1 MTPKKVDYPIF
12 LTSPRRLISGIL
24 NESPLVMRVNVPSF
38 WLRTA
43 AAAEEATAEGS
54 AVMQQE
60 ARLNDASVQ
69 RGMLDHP
76 VLVYTTFRAG

>member
-1 MTPKKVDYPIF
+1 MI

-24 NESPLVMRVNVPSF
+24 KESPLVMRVNVPSF

-43 AAAEEATAEGS
+43 AAEEAAAAEEGS

-69 RGMLDHP
+69 KKEEC
-76 VLVYTTFRAG
+76 

>member
-1 MTPKKVDYPIF
+1 
-12 LTSPRRLISGIL
+12 
-24 NESPLVMRVNVPSF
+24 MRVNVPNF

-43 AAAEEATAEGS
+43 AVEAEAAAAEGS

-69 RGMLDHP
+69 KKEEC
-76 VLVYTTFRAG
+76 